1 MDRDLLQLRKEFA
14 QRELS
19 ETNVDRDPFA
29 QFQRWFDD
37 AVRAHVHLP
46 TAMALATATTD
57 GRPSARMVLLKLMD
71 NRGFVFFT
79 NFESKKADDLT
90 KNPNASLL
98 FHWVELERQVC
109 IDGSVERATREEAEQ
124 YFKTRPYESQLSA
137 WASKQSSVIPSR
149 SELEKS
155 FEEVRARYP
164 SDEVPLPPFWGGFRV
179 IPTTFEFWQGRE
191 NRLHDRIRYR
201 KEAEQWVI
209 ERLAP

>member
-1 MDRDLLQLRKEFA
+1 MERDLSQLRKEFA

-19 ETNVDRDPFA
+19 EANVDRNPFA

-37 AVRAHVHLP
+37 AVGAHVHLP
-46 TAMALATATTD
+46 TAMALATATPT
-57 GRPSARMVLLKLMD
+57 GGPSVRMVLLKGMD

-79 NFESKKADDLT
+79 NFESQKADDLT

-98 FHWVELERQVC
+98 FHWGEMERQVR
-109 IDGSVERATREEAEQ
+109 IDGSVERTTREETEQ

-137 WASKQSSVIPSR
+137 WASKQSTILPSR
-149 SELEKS
+149 SELEKR
-155 FEEVRARYP
+155 FEEVRVRYP
-164 SDEVPLPPFWGGFRV
+164 FDEVPPPPFWGGFRV
-179 IPTTFEFWQGRE
+179 IPIMVEFWQGRE

-201 KEAEQWVI
+201 KEVEQWVI